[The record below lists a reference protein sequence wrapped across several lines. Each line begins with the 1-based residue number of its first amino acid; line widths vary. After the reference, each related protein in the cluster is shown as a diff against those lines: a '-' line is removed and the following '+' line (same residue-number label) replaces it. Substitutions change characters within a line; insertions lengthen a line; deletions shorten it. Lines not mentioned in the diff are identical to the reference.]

1 MSGPMTRDL
10 LRYGRQMR
18 VPGIGAEGQARI
30 AQLEPVLSSSRG
42 LARQV
47 ERAYLVAAGTQAP
60 KEPSPAEPERSA
72 ASDDSRVG
80 PGFMPGPGAVLEGAW
95 NALDIVRTAVR
106 AGMPCDER

>member
-1 MSGPMTRDL
+1 MTRDL

-30 AQLEPVLSSSRG
+30 AQLEPVLKSAG
-42 LARQV
+42 VLARQV

-60 KEPSPAEPERSA
+60 LEPSSAEPERTA
-72 ASDDSRVG
+72 DSDDSRIA

-95 NALDIVRTAVR
+95 NALDTVRTAVR
-106 AGMPCDER
+106 AGMPCDDR